1 MCALLEPCLAPV
13 VVAKHDAVVLQVLHG
28 LVILQIWHML
38 VMCRINKASA
48 EWLDGVR
55 QPEDESGSLENPEG
69 ADSAEA
75 PSEEQEKTAAVTSA

>member
-1 MCALLEPCLAPV
+1 M
-13 VVAKHDAVVLQVLHG
+13 VLQALHV
-28 LVILQIWHML
+28 LVILQMWHML
-38 VMCRINKASA
+38 MMCRINKASA

-55 QPEDESGSLENPEG
+55 QPEDESGSFQDPEG